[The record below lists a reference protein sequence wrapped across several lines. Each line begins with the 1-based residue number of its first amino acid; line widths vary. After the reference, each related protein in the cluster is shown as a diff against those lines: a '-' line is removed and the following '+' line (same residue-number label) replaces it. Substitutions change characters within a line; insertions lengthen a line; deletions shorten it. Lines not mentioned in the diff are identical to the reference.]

1 MSFARVFRIESC
13 HNGLGPY
20 QNRKHKI
27 TDESFLD
34 MLSRHSGPCSIEAH
48 PSFYFDSLKRYPKRY
63 EGLDDAYDIPD
74 LLEYSFGFNSLPQLR
89 NWFTDTDLGILHAN
103 GFNLVVYESES
114 QETIYYGKQIAFKKQ
129 NAKIFLKQNL
139 ISLIRKT

>member
-1 MSFARVFRIESC
+1 MSYARVFRIESC

-20 QNRKHKI
+20 QNRDHQI
-27 TDESFLD
+27 TDESFLE
-34 MLSRHSGPCSIEAH
+34 LLQRHTGVNTH
-48 PSFYFDSLKRYPKRY
+48 PAFYFDSLKRYPKRY
-63 EGLDDAYDIPD
+63 DGLDDVYDIPD
-74 LLEYSFGFNSLPQLR
+74 ILEYSFGFNSLPPLR

-114 QETIYYGKQIAFKKQ
+114 QETIYYSKQIAFKKQ